1 MCLIVNLFVFIQ
13 RPAYATSYIP
23 QQIDFDCK
31 EYTKL
36 NNEKSSLAEKKI
48 EMPYEV
54 NMAASTG
61 SFLICRGIPAD
72 LIASL
77 SFEYCKANQ
86 QKHLGNA
93 FEFIADRLHYSAENY
108 RFRKTSY
115 TPSTIQVEIVMKI
128 IEEDPFL
135 GMEKDCF

>member
-23 QQIDFDCK
+23 QQIDFNCK

-54 NMAASTG
+54 NMAAFRG
-61 SFLICRGIPAD
+61 SFLICSGIPAD

-77 SFEYCKANQ
+77 SYEYCKA
-86 QKHLGNA
+86 KSG
-93 FEFIADRLHYSAENY
+93 
-108 RFRKTSY
+108 
-115 TPSTIQVEIVMKI
+115 
-128 IEEDPFL
+128 
-135 GMEKDCF
+135 